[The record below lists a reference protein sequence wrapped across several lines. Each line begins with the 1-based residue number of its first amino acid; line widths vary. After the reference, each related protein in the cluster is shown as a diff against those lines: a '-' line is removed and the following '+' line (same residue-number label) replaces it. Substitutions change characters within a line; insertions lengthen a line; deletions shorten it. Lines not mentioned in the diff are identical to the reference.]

1 MFQTRFNDAIINII
15 NYSERKNTSIGQR
28 ISYAINSW
36 DIIINNPLFGVGTG
50 DFFVEHTKQNILNSP
65 DVQVTT
71 NPHNMYLLVM
81 VQNGIVGLVT
91 MLSIFFYQIK
101 FALNS
106 KNKFM
111 KDVGLTLP
119 LLFLLIMLSDSY
131 LLGHYTTLMF
141 VFFSSFLH
149 NNFKKN

>member
-1 MFQTRFNDAIINII
+1 M
-15 NYSERKNTSIGQR
+15 
-28 ISYAINSW
+28 
-36 DIIINNPLFGVGTG
+36 
-50 DFFVEHTKQNILNSP
+50 
-65 DVQVTT
+65 TT
-71 NPHNMYLLVM
+71 NPHNMYLLIM

-101 FALNS
+101 LALNS

-111 KDVGLTLP
+111 KDAGLTLP
-119 LLFLLIMLSDSY
+119 LLFLLIMFSDAY

-149 NNFKKN
+149 NNFEKD